1 MSESSDLRRADSIS
15 PIALLTSRY
24 YNSSHHSLLST
35 VHNSYYESSLYLS
48 SHRRHSHRTLST
60 PFFRWDRA
68 CDGRLRNTQV
78 SPRQSYKRRIL
89 EILFPMRPP
98 TRCGTLHLYCSGIP
112 YLQYKPNI
120 SDRHHRWDPR
130 RSRYQYGKLMY
141 ERTCCVWYRSSL
153 SQVSHSYSRIRLEWH
168 DRSIYHSLLLLIH
181 YVQNYQSHLPRR
193 GHPLWICSRTLR
205 YNFARSSSWISRY
218 HRKLGSDTSFCDDR
232 CCHSICDLTFF
243 VIQKRNSTLR
253 RYVALPMG

>member
-1 MSESSDLRRADSIS
+1 MIEWNCDCFEMHNYA
-15 PIALLTSRY
+15 
-24 YNSSHHSLLST
+24 SSHHSLLSI
-35 VHNSYYESSLYLS
+35 VHNLYYESSLYLS

-98 TRCGTLHLYCSGIP
+98 TRCSTLCLYRPGIP
-112 YLQYKPNI
+112 YPQYKPI
-120 SDRHHRWDPR
+120 ASDRHHRWDPR

-168 DRSIYHSLLLLIH
+168 GASCKGLGANAKDQLADA
-181 YVQNYQSHLPRR
+181 VPGRR
-193 GHPLWICSRTLR
+193 AAAGGKAQTL
-205 YNFARSSSWISRY
+205 
-218 HRKLGSDTSFCDDR
+218 
-232 CCHSICDLTFF
+232 
-243 VIQKRNSTLR
+243 
-253 RYVALPMG
+253 